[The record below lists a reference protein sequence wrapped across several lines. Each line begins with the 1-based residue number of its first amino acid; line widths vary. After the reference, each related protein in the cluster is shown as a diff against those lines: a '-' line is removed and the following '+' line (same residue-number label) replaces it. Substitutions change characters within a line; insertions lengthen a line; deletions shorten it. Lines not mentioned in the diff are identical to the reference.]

1 MVGCGAPGWSGLSCR
16 SAPHPDPRLVSAGM
30 IREQLRCGVKQEP
43 RTQID
48 VPCGRVMSDVSS
60 MFIVYLLE
68 LYRWAGD
75 TESVQR

>member
-1 MVGCGAPGWSGLSCR
+1 
-16 SAPHPDPRLVSAGM
+16 M